1 MVTKGYGF
9 TVDDIDWSCPADL
22 EPYAKAH
29 NLELMERDAQ
39 MHSMGKYNEIA
50 FSVVMA
56 HFGAGLAGKDSQ
68 AEYIEKPFMQMDDP
82 NRELTEEEKQIEI
95 KRFIEAER
103 ARREEW
109 KRKKKRAEM
118 REKNACVETN

>member
-9 TVDDIDWSCPADL
+9 SVEDIDWSCPADL

-29 NLELMERDAQ
+29 SLELKERDSQ
-39 MHSMGKYNEIA
+39 MYSMGLYNKIA

-68 AEYIEKPFMQMDDP
+68 AEYIESPFMQMKDP
-82 NRELTEEEKQIEI
+82 NRELTEEEIQEEVDDFFERE
-95 KRFIEAER
+95 KR
-103 ARREEW
+103 RREEW
-109 KRKKKRAEM
+109 KRRKKRTGIQNQE
-118 REKNACVETN
+118 

>member
-29 NLELMERDAQ
+29 NLELMEHDAQ

-50 FSVVMA
+50 FGVVMA
-56 HFGAGLAGKDSQ
+56 HFGAGLAGKDSH

-82 NRELTEEEKQIEI
+82 NRELTEEEIQMEVD
-95 KRFIEAER
+95 RFFEDER
-103 ARREEW
+103 RRREEW
-109 KRKKKRAEM
+109 KRKKRRAEM
-118 REKNACVETN
+118 RNAER

>member
-9 TVDDIDWSCPADL
+9 TVEDIDWSCPADL

-29 NLELMERDAQ
+29 NLELTERDAQ
-39 MHSMGKYNEIA
+39 MYNMGKYVEIA

-56 HFGAGLAGKDSQ
+56 HFGAGLAGKDSK
-68 AEYIEKPFMQMDDP
+68 AEYIEKPFMQMEDA
-82 NRELTEEEKQIEI
+82 NGELTEEEKQIEI

-109 KRKKKRAEM
+109 KRKKKR
-118 REKNACVETN
+118 EKERKQER